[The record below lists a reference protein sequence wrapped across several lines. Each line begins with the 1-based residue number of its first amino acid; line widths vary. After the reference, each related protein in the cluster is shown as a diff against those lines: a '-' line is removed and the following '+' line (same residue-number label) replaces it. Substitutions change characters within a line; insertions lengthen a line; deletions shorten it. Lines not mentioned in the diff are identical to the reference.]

1 MGIHIDISK
10 GRIEVFCRQNHICSF
25 AFFGSVLRSDFG
37 PDSDIDVLIEF
48 EEGQEP
54 SLLDLVR
61 MENELSE
68 LFGQKVDLV
77 ERKAVEKSQNYIRR
91 RHILESVE
99 VYV

>member
-10 GRIEVFCRQNHICSF
+10 DRIEVFCRQNHIGNF
-25 AFFGSVLRSDFG
+25 AFFGSVLRSDFR

-48 EEGQEP
+48 EDGQEP

-68 LFGQKVDLV
+68 LFGQKVDF
-77 ERKAVEKSQNYIRR
+77 I
-91 RHILESVE
+91 ILNKPHV
-99 VYV
+99 